1 MVATSMYIPQ
11 TYYRFLPNPTTFSW
25 NRKNF
30 SLRKLI
36 LEFTEFV
43 GNDDMITMRTSHI
56 FELSQWCYDLQLHL
70 VKWKNED
77 VFSMALL
84 QALHDAV
91 RRCDEYL
98 TRHEKLAKLVIREH
112 VQEVMRLLNEGGSH
126 HTSLPPPP
134 LSLTQDERD
143 DSTTTTLSPADSRT
157 RRVFDEL
164 NSAGPEE
171 RQNKLVDIYFSMVLP
186 AVTRKCHES
195 LLKQKDTTVIQT
207 PDNRSAIDL
216 SAADAAAAE
225 ASRLAVTPPAAPA
238 EAAAPLSSNS
248 SSSNS
253 LSPPKKPR
261 FLVSKAESG
270 ESTFKLTRMP
280 TLEHEVLTEE
290 VWCTLVLRMF
300 CWLLLHDFHKKD
312 VQIPKS
318 ELYDSRLPVYIA

>member
-1 MVATSMYIPQ
+1 MYIPQ

-43 GNDDMITMRTSHI
+43 DNDDMITMRTSHI

-77 VFSMALL
+77 VFSMTLL

-91 RRCDEYL
+91 RKCDEHL

-126 HTSLPPPP
+126 HASPPPP
-134 LSLTQDERD
+134 SFPHDERD
-143 DSTTTTLSPADSRT
+143 DSTTTISSADRRT

-171 RQNKLVDIYFSMVLP
+171 RQNKLMDIYFSMVLP

-207 PDNRSAIDL
+207 PDNRSVIDL
-216 SAADAAAAE
+216 SAADAAAAA
-225 ASRLAVTPPAAPA
+225 ASRPGRPTTTPPPA
-238 EAAAPLSSNS
+238 TAAAAAALNS
-248 SSSNS
+248 SSS
-253 LSPPKKPR
+253 SPSPLKTPK
-261 FLVSKAESG
+261 FLVSKAESD
-270 ESTFKLTRMP
+270 ESTFRLKRMP

-290 VWCTLVLRMF
+290 VWCTLVFRMF